1 MTDWLHELQ
10 SGIFRTMLLDD
21 SLARL
26 EASGIAVRGASGP
39 PALAEVKVADFSP
52 AIRHR
57 ATEMEQ
63 VYVAFFCL
71 ENAVRELIVQ
81 RLAEHHGADWWVQ
94 KVPNKIQE
102 AVTKLREKEKK
113 AKYHAQRADND
124 IGYTMFG
131 QLSQIIISNWDDFS
145 DLFPDQAWVTARFT
159 DLEMSRNI
167 IMHTNVLPSIE
178 IDRIDSIVRD
188 WLRQVG

>member
-1 MTDWLHELQ
+1 MTWLNELKN
-10 SGIFRTMLLDD
+10 GVFKTMLLDD
-21 SLARL
+21 SLTRL
-26 EASGIAVRGASGP
+26 EEIGISVRGISSP
-39 PALAEVKVADFSP
+39 EPLAEVKISDFSP
-52 AIRHR
+52 AIRHK
-57 ATEMEQ
+57 ALQMQ
-63 VYVAFFCL
+63 HVYVSFFCL
-71 ENAVRELIVQ
+71 ENAVRELIMQ
-81 RLAEHHGADWWVQ
+81 RLAEHHGADWWNL
-94 KVPNKIQE
+94 KVPVKIRE

-124 IGYTMFG
+124 VGYTTFG

-145 DLFPDQAWVTARFT
+145 DLFPDQPWITARFS

-167 IMHTNVLPSIE
+167 IMHTNVLPVIE